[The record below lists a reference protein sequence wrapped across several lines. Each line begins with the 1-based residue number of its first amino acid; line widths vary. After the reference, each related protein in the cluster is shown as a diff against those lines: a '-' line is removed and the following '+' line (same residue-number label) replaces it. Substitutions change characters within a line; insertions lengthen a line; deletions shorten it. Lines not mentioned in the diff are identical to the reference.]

1 MDRSPRFQLYSF
13 KTRLLTV
20 LVAFILCFLAVLGRV
35 FYLQILKADYYT
47 DKAKSQHERIVTL
60 EPRRGR
66 ILDKNGR
73 ILAVSIQLKSLFA
86 KPGQIDSPT
95 RAARL
100 LSPILNTPYHKLLIE
115 LKSKSNFV
123 WIKRKLPPDQTKQ
136 IQKLNLSGIGFIEEF
151 RRFYPNGNFAGQLL
165 GYTGIDSQG
174 LEGVEN
180 KYESLLAGKPA
191 AYIVEKEGM
200 YRTVPLSNIP
210 KKIPDQYAL
219 HLTIDSTI
227 QHFAEKALRDGVIKT
242 RADRGNV
249 IALHSKTG
257 AILAMASYPGFDPNR
272 YQQYSRALQLNRATT
287 SGYEPGSTFK
297 MVTIAAALNEGMIS
311 HDQEFFCENGKYK
324 IGRNLVRDTSPHGIM
339 TLKQVLKKSSNIC
352 AAKIGMSMSPAK
364 FHEYILR
371 FGFGQRPNS
380 GVAAEASGRVISP
393 KKWQTID
400 HANISFGQA
409 ILVSPLQMVSAAN
422 VFANEGQWVPPYI
435 VEHLRYNNWKKLQE
449 IKDNNGKLIQSF

>member
-13 KTRLLTV
+13 KTRHLTV

-35 FYLQILKADYYT
+35 FYLQILKEDYYT

-151 RRFYPNGNFAGQLL
+151 RRCYPNGNFAGQLL

-227 QHFAEKALRDGVIKT
+227 QHFAEKALRD
-242 RADRGNV
+242 
-249 IALHSKTG
+249 
-257 AILAMASYPGFDPNR
+257 
-272 YQQYSRALQLNRATT
+272 
-287 SGYEPGSTFK
+287 
-297 MVTIAAALNEGMIS
+297 
-311 HDQEFFCENGKYK
+311 
-324 IGRNLVRDTSPHGIM
+324 
-339 TLKQVLKKSSNIC
+339 
-352 AAKIGMSMSPAK
+352 
-364 FHEYILR
+364 
-371 FGFGQRPNS
+371 
-380 GVAAEASGRVISP
+380 
-393 KKWQTID
+393 
-400 HANISFGQA
+400 
-409 ILVSPLQMVSAAN
+409 
-422 VFANEGQWVPPYI
+422 
-435 VEHLRYNNWKKLQE
+435 
-449 IKDNNGKLIQSF
+449 